1 MGTTHRVVSTAPA
14 QETGAEPI
22 IELKDVTVAFEDQIV
37 LEDVSFTVY
46 PGMFVA
52 IIGPNGAG
60 KTTLIRTIL
69 GLVKPVKG
77 EVRVFGKPAWT
88 LKEERKRLGYVP
100 QILSVDLHFP
110 ITAGEVV
117 LMGRYARVGLIR
129 RPSSED
135 VRIAREAMARVGV
148 EGLWD
153 KPFGKL
159 SGGQRQRVLIAR
171 ALANTPELLVLD
183 EPTTGVDVAATQTV
197 YSLLREFHD
206 EGMTILVV
214 SHDVGV
220 VANFVDT
227 VACVNRRLVAHGR
240 PHEVLGSE
248 ELAQMYGC
256 DVAYFHHGRVPHIVV
271 EPVEREEVAS
281 D

>member
-1 MGTTHRVVSTAPA
+1 MSTSHRLVATGTPDST
-14 QETGAEPI
+14 QQEPI
-22 IELKDVTVAFEDQIV
+22 IQLRNVTVAYEDQVV
-37 LEDVSFTVY
+37 LEDVTFTVY

-69 GLVKPVKG
+69 GLIKPLRG
-77 EVRVFGKPAWT
+77 EVLVFGKPAWE

-129 RPSSED
+129 RPSKED
-135 VRIAREAMARVGV
+135 YRIARASMERVGV
-148 EGLWD
+148 GHLWD
-153 KPFGKL
+153 RPFGKL

-171 ALANTPELLVLD
+171 ALANEPDLLVLD
-183 EPTTGVDVAATQTV
+183 EPTTGVDVTATQTV
-197 YSLLREFHD
+197 YSLLREFHE

-220 VANFVDT
+220 VATFVDT

-240 PHEVLGSE
+240 PEEVLGSE
-248 ELAQMYGC
+248 ELARMYGC
-256 DVAYFHHGRVPHIVV
+256 DVAYFHHGRVPHLVV
-271 EPVEREEVAS
+271 EPADGEKS

>member
-1 MGTTHRVVSTAPA
+1 MDATHRIVSSVGGA
-14 QETGAEPI
+14 QLSQPPI
-22 IELKDVTVAFEDQIV
+22 IELKDVTVAFEDQVV

-69 GLVKPVKG
+69 GLVRPVRG
-77 EVRVFGKPAWT
+77 EVRVFGKPAWA

-135 VRIAREAMARVGV
+135 YRVAREAMERVGV
-148 EGLWD
+148 AHLWD

-171 ALANTPELLVLD
+171 ALANTPDLLVLD
-183 EPTTGVDVAATQTV
+183 EPTTGVDVTATQTV
-197 YSLLREFHD
+197 YSLLRKFHE

-220 VANFVDT
+220 VATFVDT
-227 VACVNRRLVAHGR
+227 IACVNRKLIAHGR
-240 PHEVLGSE
+240 PEEVLGSE
-248 ELAQMYGC
+248 ELARMYGC
-256 DVAYFHHGRVPHIVV
+256 DVAYFHHGRVPHLVV
-271 EPVEREEVAS
+271 ETAEEEVIR